1 MRVPVGWLREYCD
14 PGLSAEEI
22 ADVLT
27 MAGDK
32 LERLHRVGVGDPAEF
47 VVGKV
52 LSAEQHPDA
61 DRLTVCTVDIGGGE
75 PSTIVCGAPNV
86 AAGQTVAVARPGAIM
101 PDGTKLGEAKLRGV
115 RSSGMILAED
125 EVGIGMDHDGTM
137 VLDDSLPVGAPL
149 SEHLP
154 IVDEVLELEV
164 TPNRPDIMGVYGVAR
179 DLHAVTTAPLAED
192 PAERDAEPAG
202 DDSAE
207 DHATVEIADPEICL
221 RFTARVFEDVK
232 IGPSPLWLKQRLMAA
247 GQRPISNVVDITNY
261 VMLTI
266 GQPLHAF
273 DLDKVRGNRIIVRR
287 AREGETMTTLDGV
300 ERTFTDEMALVCDA
314 EGASG
319 IAGVMGGLIS
329 EVSDSTTRVLMEAAT
344 WVGPNIMRTS
354 KALGLRS
361 EASARFEKQLHPEQ
375 GMAAQR
381 LAARLM
387 VELCGARL
395 VPGTIDVYP
404 NPAEPRVVSLR
415 PARMEKLLGERIEEE
430 TANGILG
437 RLGFVYRG
445 ERESGRVGI
454 AYSVGE
460 DPPDIDGL
468 EPTPGHEIRW
478 QVPPWRDSD
487 VQREVDLIEEVAR
500 IHGLDKLPTT
510 LPARAHA
517 IGRLSGSQ
525 PLRRRLEDLLRDR
538 GLLEAISY
546 SFTSPE
552 KLARLRLA
560 DVDPPRIENPISE
573 EHSVMRPLLLPG
585 LLDAARHN
593 AAHGR
598 PGIALFE
605 SAHVYLPAG
614 PLEPA
619 PEGSPKGAAP
629 ADEHHHLTA
638 LLTEAAPPG
647 WRTPAREADF
657 YAAKA
662 LLEAVMGAA
671 GVEDWRVEAAS
682 GAAGG
687 GGDGAAEGGRDGAAA
702 RGGQPSFLH
711 PGRAAAVV
719 TGEGVEL
726 GWIGELHPLVLREW
740 ELQGTVSA
748 FELEV
753 DLLHELTQGRI
764 ATYSDVTS
772 FPAVLQD
779 IAVIVPEDVPAAHLE
794 QVVRAG
800 AGELLASVRVFDL
813 YHGEQVGEGNK
824 SLALRLEF
832 RAPDRTLTDEEV
844 AERRAAIERELESIG
859 GHLRA

>member
-1 MRVPVGWLREYCD
+1 MRVPIAWLREYCD

-27 MAGDK
+27 MAGVK

-47 VVGKV
+47 VVGRV
-52 LSAEQHPDA
+52 LGAEQHPDA
-61 DRLTVCTVDIGGGE
+61 DRLTVCTVDIGAGE

-125 EVGIGMDHDGTM
+125 EVGIGVDHDGTM

-154 IVDEVLELEV
+154 IVDDVLEIEV
-164 TPNRPDIMGVYGVAR
+164 TPNRPDAMAVYGVAR
-179 DLHAVTTAPLAED
+179 DVHAVTAAPLTED
-192 PAERDAEPAG
+192 PTARDAEPSG
-202 DDSAE
+202 DDRAE
-207 DHATVEIADPEICL
+207 EHATVEIAHPEICL

-261 VMLTI
+261 VMLAS

-273 DLDKVRGNRIIVRR
+273 DLDKVRGRHIIVRR
-287 AREGETMTTLDGV
+287 AHEGETMTTLDGA
-300 ERTFTDEMALVCDA
+300 ERTFSSEMALVCDE
-314 EGASG
+314 EGPSG

-329 EVSDSTTRVLMEAAT
+329 EVSDETTRVLMEAAT

-354 KALGLRS
+354 KALGLRT

-375 GMAAQR
+375 AMGAQR

-387 VELCGARL
+387 VELCGARM
-395 VPGTIDVYP
+395 VAGTIDVYP
-404 NPAEPRVVSLR
+404 SPLEPRVVPLR
-415 PARMEKLLGERIEEE
+415 AAWMEKLLGERIGDE
-430 TANGILG
+430 TARAILA
-437 RLGFVYRG
+437 RLGFELVDGSEG
-445 ERESGRVGI
+445 EAESGG
-454 AYSVGE
+454 A
-460 DPPDIDGL
+460 
-468 EPTPGHEIRW
+468 TRW
-478 QVPPWRDSD
+478 KVPPWRDSD

-510 LPARAHA
+510 LPARAQA

-525 PLRRRLEDLLRDR
+525 PLRRRLEDVLRDR

-546 SFTSPE
+546 SFTSPA
-552 KLARLRLA
+552 KLARLRLSG
-560 DVDPPRIENPISE
+560 VEPLRIENPLSE
-573 EHSVMRPLLLPG
+573 EHSLMRPLLVPG

-598 PGIALFE
+598 AGIALFE

-619 PEGSPKGAAP
+619 PEGSPRGAAP
-629 ADEHHHLTA
+629 AEEHHRLGA

-647 WRTPAREADF
+647 WRSPAREADF

-662 LLEAVMGAA
+662 LLDAVMEAA
-671 GVEDWRVEAAS
+671 GVEDWRVDAP
-682 GAAGG
+682 AAGA
-687 GGDGAAEGGRDGAAA
+687 GARA
-702 RGGQPSFLH
+702 FLH
-711 PGRAAAVV
+711 PGRAASVV
-719 TGEGVEL
+719 TGAGVEL

-753 DLLHELTQGRI
+753 DPLHELTQGRI

-779 IAVIVPEDVPAAHLE
+779 IAVIVPEDVPAARLE
-794 QVVRAG
+794 EVVRAG
-800 AGELLASVRVFDL
+800 AGALLASVRVFDL

-844 AERRAAIERELESIG
+844 AERRAAIESELESIG

>member
-1 MRVPVGWLREYCD
+1 MRIPVAWLREYCD
-14 PGLSAEEI
+14 PGMPAEEI
-22 ADVLT
+22 ADLLT

-52 LSAEQHPDA
+52 LTAEQHPDA
-61 DRLTVCTVDIGGGE
+61 DRLTVCTVDIGAGDA
-75 PSTIVCGAPNV
+75 STIVCGAPNV

-115 RSSGMILAED
+115 KSSGMILAED
-125 EVGIGMDHDGTM
+125 EVGIGEDHQGTM
-137 VLDDSLPVGAPL
+137 ELDDSLPVGAPL
-149 SEHLP
+149 AEHLP
-154 IVDEVLELEV
+154 IADEVLEIEI
-164 TPNRPDIMGVYGVAR
+164 TPNRPDIMSVYGVAR
-179 DLHAVTTAPLAED
+179 DLHAVTAAPLAED
-192 PAERDAEPAG
+192 PTERDAEPSG
-202 DDSAE
+202 DDIAD
-207 DHATVEIADPEICL
+207 DHASVEIDPEICL

-261 VMLTI
+261 VMLTT

-300 ERTFTDEMALVCDA
+300 ERTFSDEVALVCDA
-314 EGASG
+314 DGASG

-329 EVSDSTTRVLMEAAT
+329 EVSETTTRVLMEAAT

-387 VELCGARL
+387 VELCGARW

-404 NPAEPRVVSLR
+404 DPPEPRVVALR
-415 PARMEKLLGERIEEE
+415 PERMDKLLGERIEEE
-430 TANGILG
+430 TARGILE
-437 RLGFVYRG
+437 RLGFEHTG
-445 ERESGRVGI
+445 
-454 AYSVGE
+454 
-460 DPPDIDGL
+460 DDGAAS
-468 EPTPGHEIRW
+468 RW

-487 VQREVDLIEEVAR
+487 VQREADLIEEVAR

-510 LPARAHA
+510 LPARGEAV
-517 IGRLSGSQ
+517 GRLTGSQ

-538 GLLEAISY
+538 GLLETISY
-546 SFTSPE
+546 SFTSPT
-552 KLARLRLA
+552 KLAHLRLTEQE
-560 DVDPPRIENPISE
+560 PLRIENPLSE
-573 EHSVMRPLLLPG
+573 EHSAMRPLLLPG
-585 LLDAARHN
+585 LLDAAQHN

-605 SAHVYLPAG
+605 SGHVYLPAG

-619 PEGSPKGAAP
+619 PNGSPGGQTP
-629 ADEHHHLTA
+629 SHEPTHISA
-638 LLTEAAPPG
+638 LLTETAPSG
-647 WRTPAREADF
+647 WRSPAGEADF
-657 YAAKA
+657 FATKAVLEA
-662 LLEAVMGAA
+662 LLEAA
-671 GVEDWRVEAAS
+671 GVLDWRVEDAAPRATAAS
-682 GAAGG
+682 G
-687 GGDGAAEGGRDGAAA
+687 GR
-702 RGGQPSFLH
+702 PFLH
-711 PGRAAAVV
+711 PGRSASVV
-719 TGEGVEL
+719 TAEGVEL

-740 ELQGTVSA
+740 ELQGPAGA
-748 FELEV
+748 FELNA
-753 DLLHELTQGRI
+753 DLLHELTRGRI

-779 IAVIVPEDVPAAHLE
+779 IAVIVPEDVPAARLA

-800 AGELLASVRVFDL
+800 AGDLLASLRVFDL
-813 YHGEQVGEGNK
+813 YHGEQVGEGSK

-844 AERRAAIERELESIG
+844 AERRAAIEKELKSIG